1 MVDAIRRIWVFNVD
15 VFWFVL
21 QHCRRTKNSSIC
33 ARTIG
38 RIRSSCTAW
47 GSCTISTMRID
58 GESEFMIC
66 ISDASTVL
74 RTGVLIGFR
83 ILLVTCFLYVQSIQ
97 AMGGYVLLY
106 TPDDSAPRSST
117 PNILARQSSY
127 SLTYTQTHRPNLIPN
142 SLRSI
147 RPLCKLLPTQTHTH
161 THIRVGA
168 KLRRVKFSKLRL
180 QTDPVCSHTFADRH
194 RNVCVCVYLI

>member
-127 SLTYTQTHRPNLIPN
+127 SLTYTQTHRPT
-142 SLRSI
+142 
-147 RPLCKLLPTQTHTH
+147 PTLYQIHCVQSARCANYFRHRRTH
-161 THIRVGA
+161 THI
-168 KLRRVKFSKLRL
+168 
-180 QTDPVCSHTFADRH
+180 FAWV
-194 RNVCVCVYLI
+194 RNYAG